1 MTYEDFKST
10 NLAFA
15 SKAFRN
21 SGTKAPITVM
31 FECYT
36 PANLSVHQRMISR
49 GLGGNLTNRMTAL
62 LNFTEENFNNDF
74 DQFGIIADDV
84 TGDYA
89 TAIAVNV
96 STSQLYGEDLILRRV
111 DTTDSAMVSN
121 PDGSIKPQW
130 SVKTVNGQELT
141 FEGAL
146 IYTTVEFAEPGM
158 SNATIKQ
165 DQNLSRSITNMTSGA
180 SIGDIKENKVKT
192 KAVIAEEVDAA
203 F

>member
-1 MTYEDFKST
+1 MTYDDFKST

-21 SGTKAPITVM
+21 AGIKAPITVM
-31 FECYT
+31 FECFT
-36 PANLSVHQRMISR
+36 PANMSVHQRMVSR

-62 LNFTEENFNNDF
+62 LNFTEDNFNSDF
-74 DQFGIIADDV
+74 GQFGFNADDISGGYSDAV
-84 TGDYA
+84 E
-89 TAIAVNV
+89 VNV

-111 DTTDSAMVSN
+111 DTTDEGIVKNA
-121 PDGSIKPQW
+121 DGSIKPQW

-141 FEGAL
+141 FDGAL

-165 DQNLSRSITNMTSGA
+165 DQNLSRSITSMSTGA
-180 SIGDIKENKVKT
+180 SIGDIKENKA
-192 KAVIAEEVDAA
+192 KAIAAEVEAA

>member
-21 SGTKAPITVM
+21 SGIKAPITVM

-62 LNFTEENFNNDF
+62 LNFTEDNFDKDF
-74 DQFGIIADDV
+74 SQFGFTAEFIQGSYAD
-84 TGDYA
+84 
-89 TAIAVNV
+89 AIEVNV

-111 DTTDSAMVSN
+111 DTTDTAMVTN
-121 PDGSIKPQW
+121 PDGSLKPQW

-146 IYTTVEFAEPGM
+146 IYTSVEFAEPGM
-158 SNATIKQ
+158 ANATIKQ
-165 DQNLSRSITNMTSGA
+165 DQNLSRSITNMTA
-180 SIGDIKENKVKT
+180 NPMEAIKENKVKAKT
-192 KAVIAEEVDAA
+192 TEEV

>member
-21 SGTKAPITVM
+21 AGIKAPITVM
-31 FECYT
+31 FECFT
-36 PANLSVHQRMISR
+36 PANLSVHQRMVSR

-62 LNFTEENFNNDF
+62 LNFTEDNFNSDF
-74 DQFGIIADDV
+74 GQFGFNADDISGGYSDAV
-84 TGDYA
+84 E
-89 TAIAVNV
+89 VNV

-111 DTTDSAMVSN
+111 DTTDEGIVKNA
-121 PDGSIKPQW
+121 DGSIKPQW

-141 FEGAL
+141 FDGAL

-158 SNATIKQ
+158 ANATIKQ
-165 DQNLSRSITNMTSGA
+165 DQNLSRSITSMSTGA
-180 SIGDIKENKVKT
+180 SIGDIKENKVKAP
-192 KAVIAEEVDAA
+192 AVEAV

>member
-1 MTYEDFKST
+1 MTYDDFKST

-21 SGTKAPITVM
+21 AGIKAPITVM
-31 FECYT
+31 FECFT
-36 PANLSVHQRMISR
+36 PANMSVHQRMVSR

-62 LNFTEENFNNDF
+62 LNFTEDNFNSDF
-74 DQFGIIADDV
+74 GQFGFNADDISGGYSDAV
-84 TGDYA
+84 E
-89 TAIAVNV
+89 VNV

-111 DTTDSAMVSN
+111 DTTDEGIVKNA
-121 PDGSIKPQW
+121 DGSIKPQW

-141 FEGAL
+141 FDSAL

-165 DQNLSRSITNMTSGA
+165 DQNLSRSITSMSTGA
-180 SIGDIKENKVKT
+180 SIGDIKENKVKAP
-192 KAVIAEEVDAA
+192 AVEAA

>member
-21 SGTKAPITVM
+21 AGIKAPITVM
-31 FECYT
+31 FECFT
-36 PANLSVHQRMISR
+36 PANMSVHQRMVSR

-62 LNFTEENFNNDF
+62 LNFTEDNFNSDF
-74 DQFGIIADDV
+74 GQFGFNADDISGGYSDAV
-84 TGDYA
+84 E
-89 TAIAVNV
+89 VNV

-111 DTTDSAMVSN
+111 DTTDEGIVKNA
-121 PDGSIKPQW
+121 DGSIKPQW

-141 FEGAL
+141 FDGAL

-158 SNATIKQ
+158 ANATIKQ
-165 DQNLSRSITNMTSGA
+165 DQNLSRSITSMSTGA
-180 SIGDIKENKVKT
+180 SIGDIKENKVKAP
-192 KAVIAEEVDAA
+192 AVEAA

>member
-21 SGTKAPITVM
+21 AGIKAPITVM
-31 FECYT
+31 FECFT
-36 PANLSVHQRMISR
+36 PANLSVHQRMVSR

-62 LNFTEENFNNDF
+62 LNFTEDNFNSDF
-74 DQFGIIADDV
+74 GQFGFNADDISGGYSDAV
-84 TGDYA
+84 E
-89 TAIAVNV
+89 VNV

-111 DTTDSAMVSN
+111 DTTDEGIVKNA
-121 PDGSIKPQW
+121 DGSIKPQW

-141 FEGAL
+141 FDGAL

-165 DQNLSRSITNMTSGA
+165 DQNLSRSITSMSTGA
-180 SIGDIKENKVKT
+180 SIGDIKENKVKAP
-192 KAVIAEEVDAA
+192 AVEAA

>member
-1 MTYEDFKST
+1 MTYDDFKST

-21 SGTKAPITVM
+21 AGIKAPITVM
-31 FECYT
+31 FECFT
-36 PANLSVHQRMISR
+36 PANMSVHQRMVSR

-62 LNFTEENFNNDF
+62 LNFTEDNFNSDF
-74 DQFGIIADDV
+74 GQFGFNADDISGGYSDAV
-84 TGDYA
+84 E
-89 TAIAVNV
+89 VNV

-111 DTTDSAMVSN
+111 DTTDEGIVKNA
-121 PDGSIKPQW
+121 DGSIKPQW

-141 FEGAL
+141 FDGAL

-165 DQNLSRSITNMTSGA
+165 DQNLSRSITSMSTGA
-180 SIGDIKENKVKT
+180 SIGDIKENKVKAP
-192 KAVIAEEVDAA
+192 AVEAA

>member
-1 MTYEDFKST
+1 MTYEEFKST

-21 SGTKAPITVM
+21 AGIKAPITVM
-31 FECYT
+31 FECFT
-36 PANLSVHQRMISR
+36 PANMSVHQRMVSR

-62 LNFTEENFNNDF
+62 LNFTEDNFNSDF
-74 DQFGIIADDV
+74 GQFGFNANDV
-84 TGDYA
+84 SGDYSQ
-89 TAIAVNV
+89 AIEVNL

-111 DTTDSAMVSN
+111 DTTDEGIVKNA
-121 PDGSIKPQW
+121 DGSIKPQW

-141 FEGAL
+141 FDGAL

-158 SNATIKQ
+158 ANATIKQ
-165 DQNLSRSITNMTSGA
+165 DQNLSRSITSMSTGA
-180 SIGDIKENKVKT
+180 SIGDIKENKA
-192 KAVIAEEVDAA
+192 KAIAAEVEAA

>member
-21 SGTKAPITVM
+21 SGLTAPITVM

-62 LNFTEENFNNDF
+62 LNFTEENFNSDF
-74 DQFGIIADDV
+74 GQFGIIADDV
-84 TGDYA
+84 TGDYS
-89 TAIAVNV
+89 TAIPVNV
-96 STSQLYGEDLILRRV
+96 NTSQLYGEDLILRRV
-111 DTTDSAMVSN
+111 DTTDDAVVKN
-121 PDGSIKPQW
+121 ADGSLKPQW
-130 SVKTVNGQELT
+130 SVKKTRDGQELT

-146 IYTTVEFAEPGM
+146 IYTSVEFAEPGM

-165 DQNLSRSITNMTSGA
+165 DQNLSRSITNMTA
-180 SIGDIKENKVKT
+180 NPMDAIKENKVKA
-192 KAVIAEEVDAA
+192 KAEVI
-203 F
+203 

>member
-31 FECYT
+31 FECFT

-62 LNFTEENFNNDF
+62 LNYTEDNFNKDF
-74 DQFGIIADDV
+74 AQFGLTAESVKGSYAD
-84 TGDYA
+84 A
-89 TAIAVNV
+89 TEVNV

-111 DTTDSAMVSN
+111 DTTDDAVVKN
-121 PDGSIKPQW
+121 PDGTLKPQW

-146 IYTTVEFAEPGM
+146 IYTSVEFAEPGM
-158 SNATIKQ
+158 ANATIKQ
-165 DQNLSRSITNMTSGA
+165 DQNLSRSITSMTA
-180 SIGDIKENKVKT
+180 NPMDAIKENKVKAT
-192 KAVIAEEVDAA
+192 EEV

>member
-1 MTYEDFKST
+1 MTYDDFKST

-21 SGTKAPITVM
+21 AGIKAPITVM
-31 FECYT
+31 FECFT
-36 PANLSVHQRMISR
+36 PANMSVHQRMVSR

-62 LNFTEENFNNDF
+62 LNFTEDNFNSDF
-74 DQFGIIADDV
+74 GQFGFNANDV
-84 TGDYA
+84 SGDYSQ
-89 TAIAVNV
+89 AIEVNV

-111 DTTDSAMVSN
+111 DTTDEGIVKNA
-121 PDGSIKPQW
+121 DGSIKPQW

-141 FEGAL
+141 FDGAL

-165 DQNLSRSITNMTSGA
+165 DQNLSRSITSMSTGA
-180 SIGDIKENKVKT
+180 SIGDIKENKA
-192 KAVIAEEVDAA
+192 KAIAAEVEAA

>member
-21 SGTKAPITVM
+21 SGIKAPITVM
-31 FECYT
+31 FECFT
-36 PANLSVHQRMISR
+36 PANMSVHQRMISR

-62 LNFTEENFNNDF
+62 LNFTEDNFNNDF
-74 DQFGIIADDV
+74 GQFGITADDV
-84 TGDYA
+84 TGDYSQ
-89 TAIAVNV
+89 AVPVNI

-111 DTTDSAMVSN
+111 DTTDEGIVKNA
-121 PDGSIKPQW
+121 DGSIKPQW

-141 FEGAL
+141 FDGAL

-165 DQNLSRSITNMTSGA
+165 DQNLSRSITSMSTGA
-180 SIGDIKENKVKT
+180 SVADIKENKA
-192 KAVIAEEVDAA
+192 KAIVAEVDEA

>member
-21 SGTKAPITVM
+21 SGIKAPITVM
-31 FECYT
+31 FECFT

-62 LNFTEENFNNDF
+62 LNYTEDNFNKDF
-74 DQFGIIADDV
+74 AQFGLTADLV
-84 TGDYA
+84 QGSYA
-89 TAIAVNV
+89 DASEVNV

-111 DTTDSAMVSN
+111 DSTDDKVAKN
-121 PDGSIKPQW
+121 PDGSMKPQW

-146 IYTTVEFAEPGM
+146 IYTSVEFAEPGM

-165 DQNLSRSITNMTSGA
+165 DQNLSRSITNMTA
-180 SIGDIKENKVKT
+180 NPMDAIKENKVKT
-192 KAVIAEEVDAA
+192 AEEV

>member
-21 SGTKAPITVM
+21 SGIKAPITVM

-62 LNFTEENFNNDF
+62 LNFTEENFNSDF
-74 DQFGIIADDV
+74 GQFGIIADDV
-84 TGDYA
+84 TGDYS
-89 TAIAVNV
+89 TAIPVNV
-96 STSQLYGEDLILRRV
+96 NTSQLYGEDLILRRV
-111 DTTDSAMVSN
+111 DTTDDAVVKN
-121 PDGSIKPQW
+121 ADGSLKPQW
-130 SVKTVNGQELT
+130 SVKKTRDGQELT

-146 IYTTVEFAEPGM
+146 IYTSVEFAEPGM

-165 DQNLSRSITNMTSGA
+165 DQNLSRSITNMTA
-180 SIGDIKENKVKT
+180 NPMDAIKENKVKA
-192 KAVIAEEVDAA
+192 KAEVI
-203 F
+203 

>member
-62 LNFTEENFNNDF
+62 LNFTEDNFDKDF
-74 DQFGIIADDV
+74 GQFGFTAESIEGSYAD
-84 TGDYA
+84 A
-89 TAIAVNV
+89 SEINV

-111 DTTDSAMVSN
+111 DTTDTAMVSN

-146 IYTTVEFAEPGM
+146 IYTSVEFAEPGM

-165 DQNLSRSITNMTSGA
+165 DQNLSRSITNMTA
-180 SIGDIKENKVKT
+180 NPMDAIKENKVKT
-192 KAVIAEEVDAA
+192 AEEV

>member
-1 MTYEDFKST
+1 MTYEEFKST

-21 SGTKAPITVM
+21 AGIKAPITVM
-31 FECYT
+31 FECFT
-36 PANLSVHQRMISR
+36 PANMSVHQRMVSR

-62 LNFTEENFNNDF
+62 LNFTEDNFNSDF
-74 DQFGIIADDV
+74 GQFGFNANDV
-84 TGDYA
+84 SGDYSQ
-89 TAIAVNV
+89 AIEVNL

-111 DTTDSAMVSN
+111 DTTDEGIVKNA
-121 PDGSIKPQW
+121 DGSIKPQW

-141 FEGAL
+141 FDGAL

-158 SNATIKQ
+158 ANATIKQ
-165 DQNLSRSITNMTSGA
+165 DQNLSRSITSMSTGA
-180 SIGDIKENKVKT
+180 SIGDIKENKVKAP
-192 KAVIAEEVDAA
+192 AVEAA

>member
-21 SGTKAPITVM
+21 SGIKAPITVM

-62 LNFTEENFNNDF
+62 LNFTEDNFDKDF
-74 DQFGIIADDV
+74 SQFGFTADAIQ
-84 TGDYA
+84 GSYA
-89 TAIAVNV
+89 DATEVNL

-111 DTTDSAMVSN
+111 DTTDTAMVSN

-146 IYTTVEFAEPGM
+146 IYTSVEFAEPGM
-158 SNATIKQ
+158 ANATIKQ
-165 DQNLSRSITNMTSGA
+165 DQNLSRSITNMTA
-180 SIGDIKENKVKT
+180 NPMEAIKENKVKAKT
-192 KAVIAEEVDAA
+192 TEEV

>member
-1 MTYEDFKST
+1 MTYDDFKST

-21 SGTKAPITVM
+21 AGIKAPITVM
-31 FECYT
+31 FECFT
-36 PANLSVHQRMISR
+36 PANLSVHQRMVSR

-62 LNFTEENFNNDF
+62 LNFTEDNFNSDF
-74 DQFGIIADDV
+74 GQFGFNADDISGGYSDAV
-84 TGDYA
+84 E
-89 TAIAVNV
+89 VNV

-111 DTTDSAMVSN
+111 DTTDEGIVKNA
-121 PDGSIKPQW
+121 DGSIKPQW

-141 FEGAL
+141 FDGAL

-165 DQNLSRSITNMTSGA
+165 DQNLSRSITSMSTGA
-180 SIGDIKENKVKT
+180 SIGDIKENKVKAP
-192 KAVIAEEVDAA
+192 AVEAA

>member
-21 SGTKAPITVM
+21 SGIKAPITVM
-31 FECYT
+31 FECFT

-62 LNFTEENFNNDF
+62 LNYTEDNFNKDF
-74 DQFGIIADDV
+74 AQFGLTADSV
-84 TGDYA
+84 QGSYA
-89 TAIAVNV
+89 DASEVNV

-111 DTTDSAMVSN
+111 DSTDDKVAKN
-121 PDGSIKPQW
+121 PDGSLKPQW

-141 FEGAL
+141 FDGAL
-146 IYTTVEFAEPGM
+146 IYTSVEFAEPGM

-165 DQNLSRSITNMTSGA
+165 DQNLSRSITSMTA
-180 SIGDIKENKVKT
+180 NPIEAIKENKVKT
-192 KAVIAEEVDAA
+192 AEEV

>member
-21 SGTKAPITVM
+21 AGIKAPITVM
-31 FECYT
+31 FECFT
-36 PANLSVHQRMISR
+36 PANMSVHQRMVSR

-62 LNFTEENFNNDF
+62 LNFTEDNFNSDF
-74 DQFGIIADDV
+74 GQFGFNADDISGGYSDAV
-84 TGDYA
+84 E
-89 TAIAVNV
+89 VNV

-111 DTTDSAMVSN
+111 DTTDEGIVKNA
-121 PDGSIKPQW
+121 DGSIKPQW

-141 FEGAL
+141 FDSAL

-158 SNATIKQ
+158 YNATIKQ
-165 DQNLSRSITNMTSGA
+165 DQNLSRSITSMSTGA
-180 SIGDIKENKVKT
+180 SIGDIKENKVKAS
-192 KAVIAEEVDAA
+192 AVEAA

>member
-21 SGTKAPITVM
+21 AGIKAPITVM
-31 FECYT
+31 FECFT
-36 PANLSVHQRMISR
+36 PANMSVHQRMVSR

-62 LNFTEENFNNDF
+62 LNFTEDNFNSDF
-74 DQFGIIADDV
+74 GQFGFNAADISGGYSDAV
-84 TGDYA
+84 E
-89 TAIAVNV
+89 VNV

-111 DTTDSAMVSN
+111 DTTDEGIVKNA
-121 PDGSIKPQW
+121 DGSIKPQW

-141 FEGAL
+141 FDGAL

-158 SNATIKQ
+158 ANATIKQ
-165 DQNLSRSITNMTSGA
+165 DQNLSRSITSMSTGA
-180 SIGDIKENKVKT
+180 SIGDIKENKVKAP
-192 KAVIAEEVDAA
+192 AVEAV

>member
-21 SGTKAPITVM
+21 SGIKAPITVM
-31 FECYT
+31 FECFT
-36 PANLSVHQRMISR
+36 PANMSVHQRMISR

-62 LNFTEENFNNDF
+62 LNFTEDNFNNDF
-74 DQFGIIADDV
+74 GQFGITADDV
-84 TGDYA
+84 TGDYSQ
-89 TAIAVNV
+89 AVPVNI

-111 DTTDSAMVSN
+111 DTTDEGIVKNA
-121 PDGSIKPQW
+121 DGSIKPQW

-141 FEGAL
+141 FDGAL

-165 DQNLSRSITNMTSGA
+165 DQNLSRSITSMSTGA
-180 SIGDIKENKVKT
+180 SIADIKENKA
-192 KAVIAEEVDAA
+192 KAISAEVNEA

>member
-1 MTYEDFKST
+1 MTYEEFKST

-21 SGTKAPITVM
+21 AGIKAPITVM
-31 FECYT
+31 FECFT
-36 PANLSVHQRMISR
+36 PANMSVHQRMVSR

-62 LNFTEENFNNDF
+62 LNFTEDNFNSDF
-74 DQFGIIADDV
+74 GQFGFNADDISGGYSDAV
-84 TGDYA
+84 E
-89 TAIAVNV
+89 VNV

-111 DTTDSAMVSN
+111 DTTDEGIVKNA
-121 PDGSIKPQW
+121 DGSIKPQW

-141 FEGAL
+141 FDGAL

-165 DQNLSRSITNMTSGA
+165 DQNLSRSITSMSTGA
-180 SIGDIKENKVKT
+180 SIGDIKENKVKAP
-192 KAVIAEEVDAA
+192 AVEAA

>member
-21 SGTKAPITVM
+21 AGIKAPITVM
-31 FECYT
+31 FECFT
-36 PANLSVHQRMISR
+36 PANMSVHQRMVSR

-62 LNFTEENFNNDF
+62 LNFTEDNFNSDF
-74 DQFGIIADDV
+74 GQFGFNADDISGGYSDAV
-84 TGDYA
+84 E
-89 TAIAVNV
+89 VNV

-111 DTTDSAMVSN
+111 DTTDEGIVKNA
-121 PDGSIKPQW
+121 DGSIKPQW

-141 FEGAL
+141 FDSAL

-165 DQNLSRSITNMTSGA
+165 DQNLSRSITSMSTGA
-180 SIGDIKENKVKT
+180 SIGDIKENKVKAP
-192 KAVIAEEVDAA
+192 AVEAA

>member
-21 SGTKAPITVM
+21 SGIKAPITVM
-31 FECYT
+31 FECFT

-62 LNFTEENFNNDF
+62 LNFTEDNFDKDF
-74 DQFGIIADDV
+74 GQFGFTAQSIQGSYAD
-84 TGDYA
+84 A
-89 TAIAVNV
+89 TEVNV

-111 DTTDSAMVSN
+111 DTTDTAMVTN
-121 PDGSIKPQW
+121 PDGSLKPQW

-146 IYTTVEFAEPGM
+146 IYTSVEFAEPGM
-158 SNATIKQ
+158 ANATIKQ
-165 DQNLSRSITNMTSGA
+165 DQNLSRSITSMSTGA
-180 SIGDIKENKVKT
+180 SIGDIKENKVKAP
-192 KAVIAEEVDAA
+192 AVEAA

>member
-1 MTYEDFKST
+1 MTYEEFKST

-21 SGTKAPITVM
+21 AGIKAPITVM
-31 FECYT
+31 FECFT
-36 PANLSVHQRMISR
+36 PANMSVHQRMVSR

-62 LNFTEENFNNDF
+62 LNFTEDNFNSDF
-74 DQFGIIADDV
+74 GQFGFNADDISGGYSDAV
-84 TGDYA
+84 E
-89 TAIAVNV
+89 VNV

-111 DTTDSAMVSN
+111 DTTDEGIVKNA
-121 PDGSIKPQW
+121 DGSIKPQW

-141 FEGAL
+141 FDGAL

-158 SNATIKQ
+158 ANATIKQ
-165 DQNLSRSITNMTSGA
+165 DQNLSRSITSMSTGA
-180 SIGDIKENKVKT
+180 SIGDIKENKVKAP
-192 KAVIAEEVDAA
+192 AVEAA

>member
-21 SGTKAPITVM
+21 SGIKAPITVM
-31 FECYT
+31 FECFT

-62 LNFTEENFNNDF
+62 LNFTEDNFDKDF
-74 DQFGIIADDV
+74 GQFGFTAQSIQGSYAD
-84 TGDYA
+84 A
-89 TAIAVNV
+89 TEINV

-111 DTTDSAMVSN
+111 DTTDTAVVTN
-121 PDGSIKPQW
+121 PDGSLKPQW

-146 IYTTVEFAEPGM
+146 IYTSVEFAEPGM

-165 DQNLSRSITNMTSGA
+165 DQNLSRSITNMTA
-180 SIGDIKENKVKT
+180 NPMEAIKENKVKAT
-192 KAVIAEEVDAA
+192 EEV

>member
-21 SGTKAPITVM
+21 SGIKAPITVM
-31 FECYT
+31 FECFT

-62 LNFTEENFNNDF
+62 LNFTEDNFDKDF
-74 DQFGIIADDV
+74 GQFGFSAESIKGSYAD
-84 TGDYA
+84 A
-89 TAIAVNV
+89 SEINV

-111 DTTDSAMVSN
+111 DTTDTAMVSN

-146 IYTTVEFAEPGM
+146 IYTSVEFAEPGM

-165 DQNLSRSITNMTSGA
+165 DQNLSRSITSMTA
-180 SIGDIKENKVKT
+180 NPMDAIKENKVKV
-192 KAVIAEEVDAA
+192 KEEV

>member
-21 SGTKAPITVM
+21 SGIKAPITVM

-62 LNFTEENFNNDF
+62 LNFTEENFNSDF
-74 DQFGIIADDV
+74 GQFGIIADDV
-84 TGDYA
+84 TGDYS
-89 TAIAVNV
+89 TAIPVNV

-111 DTTDSAMVSN
+111 DTTDDAVVKN
-121 PDGSIKPQW
+121 ADGSLKPQW
-130 SVKTVNGQELT
+130 SVKKTRDGQELT

-146 IYTTVEFAEPGM
+146 IYTSVEFAEPGM

-165 DQNLSRSITNMTSGA
+165 DQNLSRSITNMTA
-180 SIGDIKENKVKT
+180 NPMDAIKENKVKA
-192 KAVIAEEVDAA
+192 KAEVI
-203 F
+203 

>member
-21 SGTKAPITVM
+21 SGLTAPITVM

-49 GLGGNLTNRMTAL
+49 GLGGNLTKRITAL
-62 LNFTEENFNNDF
+62 LNFTEDNFDKDF
-74 DQFGIIADDV
+74 GQFGFTADDV
-84 TGDYA
+84 TGDYS
-89 TAIAVNV
+89 TAIPVNV

-111 DTTDSAMVSN
+111 DTTDDAVVKN
-121 PDGSIKPQW
+121 ADGSLKPQW
-130 SVKTVNGQELT
+130 SVKKTRDGQELT

-146 IYTTVEFAEPGM
+146 IYTSVEFAEPGM

-165 DQNLSRSITNMTSGA
+165 DQNLSRSITNMTA
-180 SIGDIKENKVKT
+180 NPMDAIKENKVKA
-192 KAVIAEEVDAA
+192 KAEVI
-203 F
+203 

>member
-21 SGTKAPITVM
+21 AGIKAPITVM
-31 FECYT
+31 FECFT
-36 PANLSVHQRMISR
+36 PANMSVHQRMISR

-62 LNFTEENFNNDF
+62 LNFTEDNFNNDF
-74 DQFGIIADDV
+74 GQFGITADDV
-84 TGDYA
+84 TGDYSQ
-89 TAIAVNV
+89 AVPVNI

-111 DTTDSAMVSN
+111 DTTDEGIVKNA
-121 PDGSIKPQW
+121 DGSIKPQW

-141 FEGAL
+141 FDGAL

-165 DQNLSRSITNMTSGA
+165 DQNLSRSITSMSTGA
-180 SIGDIKENKVKT
+180 SIADIKENKA
-192 KAVIAEEVDAA
+192 KAIVAEVNEA

>member
-62 LNFTEENFNNDF
+62 LNFTEDNFDKDF
-74 DQFGIIADDV
+74 GQFGLTAESIQGSYAD
-84 TGDYA
+84 
-89 TAIAVNV
+89 AIDINL

-111 DTTDSAMVSN
+111 DTTDTAVVSN
-121 PDGSIKPQW
+121 PDGSLKPQW

-146 IYTTVEFAEPGM
+146 IYTSVEFAEPGM
-158 SNATIKQ
+158 ANATIKQ
-165 DQNLSRSITNMTSGA
+165 DQNLSRSITNMTA
-180 SIGDIKENKVKT
+180 NPMDAIKENKVKAKT
-192 KAVIAEEVDAA
+192 NKEVI
-203 F
+203 